1 MDLLILL
8 ALLDVQLVVNP
19 PVCKDSHH
27 PAGLYENNVVTVCVR
42 EGVDTKTTIKH
53 ELIHHGQACVGDG
66 VLREGENYL
75 SEDFPYLAYDPED
88 WDTEAEARVLADE
101 LSQTQL
107 TWLLSWACS
116 R

>member
-1 MDLLILL
+1 MDILSLL

-19 PVCKDSHH
+19 PVCKEPYH
-27 PAGLYENNVVTVCVR
+27 PAGLYENGVVTVCLR

-66 VLREGENYL
+66 VLREGVDYL

-88 WDTEAEARVLADE
+88 WGTEAEARVLASE

-107 TWLLSWACS
+107 TWLLSWACN

>member
-19 PVCKDSHH
+19 PVCKEPYH
-27 PAGLYENNVVTVCVR
+27 PAGLYENGVVTVCVR

-66 VLREGENYL
+66 VLREGVDYL

-88 WDTEAEARVLADE
+88 WDTEAEARVLASE

-107 TWLLSWACS
+107 TWLLSWACN

>member
-19 PVCKDSHH
+19 PVCKEPFH
-27 PAGLYENNVVTVCVR
+27 PAGLYENSVVTVCLR

-66 VLREGENYL
+66 VLREGADYL

-88 WDTEAEARVLADE
+88 WDTEAEARVLSEE

-107 TWLLSWACS
+107 TWLLSWACN